1 MKKACVVINVSEALV
16 FAGYKQH
23 GQLVSNQ
30 WYVDYRL
37 CKNAWIKAYFSLCM
51 SLFLCLFYYY
61 LHQVHLKCNFRPPI
75 STF

>member
-16 FAGYKQH
+16 LAGYKQH

-37 CKNAWIKAYFSLCM
+37 CKNACIKAYFSLCM

-61 LHQVHLKCNFRPPI
+61 LHQVHLKLNFRPPI